1 MSSYVELLMEQG
13 ADFSYALSIKDNNGN
28 PVDLTFT
35 TVSSQMRKSYVAAN
49 STVLSCFSGTPN
61 TGNVSIS
68 LSSAVTANLDP
79 VKYVFDV
86 KMTDANTGTISTRI
100 VEGIIQVTP
109 GVTH

>member
-1 MSSYVELLMEQG
+1 MSSYVELQMEQG

-49 STVLSCFSGTPN
+49 NIVLTCFSTPN
-61 TGNVSIS
+61 TGNVQIS
-68 LSSAVTANLDP
+68 LSSAQTANLDP
-79 VKYVFDV
+79 VKYVFDI
-86 KMTDANTGTISTRI
+86 KMTDANTGTLSTRI

-109 GVTH
+109 DVTR